1 MSPCKDL
8 ATLNV
13 VNGREPCECTHIG
26 ILMIEVSYNTLLG
39 RNENDIGEKTRDALT
54 SMWRQD
60 SEVTGA

>member
-1 MSPCKDL
+1 
-8 ATLNV
+8 
-13 VNGREPCECTHIG
+13 
-26 ILMIEVSYNTLLG
+26 MIEVSYNTLLG